1 MGGLHSFW
9 CKPNGKPMAQHRTA
23 FLMTFSFL
31 LLVTRP
37 LAAADAITLVR
48 DAGGH
53 VTYVNDSASP
63 VNTMNSST
71 SAASPSAPADGG
83 ETKYVYWS
91 NTQHRWKAVPAPSVT
106 GGRARSAAAEVLAE
120 TRTVAPAA
128 GSAVSQEQPGSGP
141 SYLTSEKVNAAIEQA
156 AARHNVDPN
165 LVRAVIKVESNFNP
179 HAVSPKGAMGLM
191 QIMPSTARS
200 LKVNNPF
207 DPTEN
212 IEAGVRHLR
221 ELLDS
226 FGGDVR
232 LSLAAY
238 NAGAGAVHTHKGIPP
253 FRETRNYV
261 RQITELYGNG
271 FNFMGGPTHAPIR
284 VSRDPAGHLTFSNVE

>member
-1 MGGLHSFW
+1 
-9 CKPNGKPMAQHRTA
+9 
-23 FLMTFSFL
+23 MTFSLL

-37 LAAADAITLVR
+37 LAAADGITLVR

-53 VTYVNDSASP
+53 VTYVNDSTPPA
-63 VNTMNSST
+63 NTMNASTNAASVASPT
-71 SAASPSAPADGG
+71 SAPNDGG
-83 ETKYVYWS
+83 ATKYVYWS

-106 GGRARSAAAEVLAE
+106 AGRARSAAAEVLAE
-120 TRTVAPAA
+120 TRTIAPAA
-128 GSAVSQEQPGSGP
+128 SPAAAQTQPGSEAG
-141 SYLTSEKVNAAIEQA
+141 YMTAEKVNSAIEQA
-156 AARHNVDPN
+156 ATRHNVDPN

-179 HAVSPKGAMGLM
+179 HAVSRKGAMGLM

-271 FNFMGGPTHAPIR
+271 FNFMSGPTHAPIR
-284 VSRDPAGHLTFSNVE
+284 VSRDPGGHLTFSNVE

>member
-1 MGGLHSFW
+1 M
-9 CKPNGKPMAQHRTA
+9 KQHRTA
-23 FLMTFSFL
+23 FLMTFTLL

-37 LAAADAITLVR
+37 LEAADGITPVR
-48 DAGGH
+48 DAAGH
-53 VTYVNDSASP
+53 VTYVNDSSSP
-63 VNTMNSST
+63 TNTLNPST
-71 SAASPSAPADGG
+71 NAASPNAPVSVSGG
-83 ETKYVYWS
+83 EVKYVYWS
-91 NTQHRWKAVPAPSVT
+91 NTQHRWKAVPAPSLT

-120 TRTVAPAA
+120 AQRGANA
-128 GSAVSQEQPGSGP
+128 GSNAPSQTQPGP
-141 SYLTSEKVNAAIEQA
+141 DATYATSEKVNAAIEQA
-156 AARHNVDPN
+156 ATRHNVDPN
-165 LVRAVIKVESNFNP
+165 LVRAVIKVESNFDP
-179 HAVSPKGAMGLM
+179 HAVSRKGAMGLM

-238 NAGAGAVHTHKGIPP
+238 NAGAGAVHTHKGVPP

-271 FNFMGGPTHAPIR
+271 FNFMNGPTRAPIR
-284 VSRDPAGHLTFSNVE
+284 VSRDPEGHLAFSNVE